1 MASQSFARGAGTG
14 ARRRDSED
22 AAVLSASGHLT
33 ERDRYLVRMVGQH
46 RVLTTD
52 QLCALGFGNIITARH
67 RLGVLVTIGVLRRF
81 RPRREVGSAP
91 WHYLLGP
98 VGAALLGA
106 EDRNEKRWAPQV
118 RADRQLALERS
129 QRLAHMVRRNW
140 FFVSLAAEARRGG
153 GELRAWLNEAEAAA
167 HDRDRLPLR
176 LFDTRLPNP
185 DGLGTWAEGGREVT
199 FVLEFDTGSENLPRL
214 AGKLED
220 YGRLAAGLAEVEQV
234 CPPLL
239 FCFPGPRREQA
250 ARRAMAACRDA
261 PALRIATT
269 ALDPRL
275 TCPAGAVWLPLTGDH
290 TRQVPLTGLDAA
302 MPDPW
307 AEFRQ
312 QQARHRLQREHE
324 ARAYQAGWMPSDSET
339 GADQAE
345 DPYGP

>member
-1 MASQSFARGAGTG
+1 MASQSHVARGAR
-14 ARRRDSED
+14 AAAADDR
-22 AAVLSASGHLT
+22 AVLAASGHLT
-33 ERDRYLVRMVGQH
+33 ERDRYLVRMVGEH

-52 QLCALGFGNIITARH
+52 QLYALGFGNIITARH

-106 EDRNEKRWAPQV
+106 EDRNERKWVPQV

-129 QRLAHMVRRNW
+129 QRLAHMIGRNW
-140 FFVSLAAEARRGG
+140 FFVSLAAHARAGG
-153 GELRAWLNEAEAAA
+153 GELRAWLNEADAAGYG
-167 HDRDRLPLR
+167 RDGLPLR

-185 DGLGTWAEGGREVT
+185 DGVGTWAEGGREVT
-199 FVLEFDTGSENLPRL
+199 FLLEFDTGSEHLPRL

-250 ARRAMAACRDA
+250 ARRELAACQDA
-261 PALRIATT
+261 LALRIATA
-269 ALDPRL
+269 ALDSRL
-275 TCPAGAVWLPLTGDH
+275 TCPAGAMWLPLADGH
-290 TRQVPLTGLDAA
+290 TRPLPLIGLDAA

-307 AEFRQ
+307 AEFRD
-312 QQARHRLQREHE
+312 QQARHRLQRERE
-324 ARAYQAGWMPSDSET
+324 ARAYQP
-339 GADQAE
+339 GAAESE

>member
-1 MASQSFARGAGTG
+1 MASQSFARGPGTG
-14 ARRRDSED
+14 ARRKDSED
-22 AAVLSASGHLT
+22 AAVLAASGHLT
-33 ERDRYLVRMVGQH
+33 ERDRHLVRLVGQH

-67 RLGVLVTIGVLRRF
+67 RLGVLVRIGVLRRF
-81 RPRREVGSAP
+81 RPRREIGSAP

-106 EDRNEKRWAPQV
+106 EDRNERKWAPQV

-129 QRLAHMVRRNW
+129 QRLAHMIGRNW
-140 FFVSLAAEARRGG
+140 FFVSLAAHARAGG

-167 HDRDRLPLR
+167 YGRDGLPLR

-185 DGLGTWAEGGREVT
+185 DGVGTWAEGAREVT
-199 FVLEFDTGSENLPRL
+199 FLLEFDTGSEHLPRL

-239 FCFPGPRREQA
+239 FCFGGPRREQA
-250 ARRAMAACRDA
+250 ARRELAACQDA
-261 PALRIATT
+261 LALRVATA

-275 TCPAGAVWLPLTGDH
+275 TCPAGAVWLPLAGGH
-290 TRQVPLTGLDAA
+290 TRQVQLIDLDAA
-302 MPDPW
+302 MSDPR
-307 AEFRQ
+307 AEFRE
-312 QQARHRLQREHE
+312 QQARHRRERERE
-324 ARAYQAGWMPSDSET
+324 ARAYQAAADET
-339 GADQAE
+339 E

>member
-1 MASQSFARGAGTG
+1 MASQSFARGPGTG
-14 ARRRDSED
+14 AGRKNSED
-22 AAVLSASGHLT
+22 AAVLAASGHLT
-33 ERDRYLVRMVGQH
+33 ERDRHLVRLVGQH

-67 RLGVLVTIGVLRRF
+67 RLGVLVRIGVLRRF

-106 EDRNEKRWAPQV
+106 EDRNERKWVPQV

-129 QRLAHMVRRNW
+129 QRLAHMVGRNW
-140 FFVSLAAEARRGG
+140 FFVSLAAHARAGC

-167 HDRDRLPLR
+167 YGRDGLPLR

-185 DGLGTWAEGGREVT
+185 DGVGTWAEGGREVT
-199 FVLEFDTGSENLPRL
+199 FLLEFDTGTEHLPRL

-250 ARRAMAACRDA
+250 ARRELSACQDA
-261 PALRIATT
+261 PALRVATA
-269 ALDPRL
+269 ALDPRV
-275 TCPAGAVWLPLTGDH
+275 TCPAGAVWLPLRETHAG
-290 TRQVPLTGLDAA
+290 QVRLTGLDAA

-307 AEFRQ
+307 AEFRE
-312 QQARHRLQREHE
+312 QQAAHRRQRERE
-324 ARAYQAGWMPSDSET
+324 ARAYQAARADET
-339 GADQAE
+339 E
-345 DPYGP
+345 DLYG